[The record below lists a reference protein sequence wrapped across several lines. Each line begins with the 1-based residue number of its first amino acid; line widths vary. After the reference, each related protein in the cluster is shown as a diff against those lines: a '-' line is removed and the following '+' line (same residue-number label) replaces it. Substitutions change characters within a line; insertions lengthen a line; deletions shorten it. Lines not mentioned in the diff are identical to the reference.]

1 MERWGWCLVLCVFM
15 SPCACNFPPPHRQFP
30 PPSSPNSAMLL
41 PSVSTH
47 PSPLPPPLPLFS
59 SPFHLDEKILI
70 LRLFFLFSFF
80 CNTTVVRWP
89 FLHATRMQPSDRRAK
104 SAHLHTHLP
113 MVLHTH
119 SHTDAG
125 DQRLGFVWFH
135 PPLWLSPP
143 LPPPWLLSAHLHTGN
158 AVPLST
164 SSPHT
169 ALFFLFTIILSR
181 KLWCVAVHRIS
192 MLESL
197 WGRGPHE
204 KGIGMGVDD
213 INDFFCV
220 CQISTR

>member
-1 MERWGWCLVLCVFM
+1 M
-15 SPCACNFPPPHRQFP
+15 
-30 PPSSPNSAMLL
+30 
-41 PSVSTH
+41 
-47 PSPLPPPLPLFS
+47 
-59 SPFHLDEKILI
+59 
-70 LRLFFLFSFF
+70 
-80 CNTTVVRWP
+80 RWP

-104 SAHLHTHLP
+104 SAHLHTHLHTL
-113 MVLHTH
+113 LHTH

-125 DQRLGFVWFH
+125 DQRLGFIWFH

-164 SSPHT
+164 TSPHT

-197 WGRGPHE
+197 WGRGPQE

-213 INDFFCV
+213 INDFFLCV
-220 CQISTR
+220 PNKHPVIMIQFNHPCNICLRHIRGRLPREGSLDWVTSVEI